1 MTRTERVSGRD
12 GNGSA
17 HAGGSLE
24 ATAIGCAEDRLFT
37 SDFVFTTLANFA
49 NAFGM
54 QMLVA
59 TLPVYV
65 IRLGGSQVDAGLV
78 SGAVAFTALLFR
90 PLVGWLTDAWRR
102 RPMVL
107 IGTACYGLASVV
119 YLLAG
124 SIPFLV
130 LGRFVHGFGLSCYT
144 TAANAYVADIAPFRR
159 RGEAMGLFSA

>member
-1 MTRTERVSGRD
+1 MTSTEKESGRD

-17 HAGGSLE
+17 HAGGSLD
-24 ATAIGCAEDRLFT
+24 ATAIGCAKDHLLT

-90 PLVGWLTDAWRR
+90 PLVG
-102 RPMVL
+102 
-107 IGTACYGLASVV
+107 
-119 YLLAG
+119 
-124 SIPFLV
+124 
-130 LGRFVHGFGLSCYT
+130 
-144 TAANAYVADIAPFRR
+144 
-159 RGEAMGLFSA
+159 